1 MMMNEKYNIESDQI
15 PLVTKEY
22 STVEKLL
29 LPIAILIGILFDQL
43 MFSPAF
49 LGRGHI
55 SIFSGIFWLCYLVIF
70 YLFYWK
76 RLVHNRI
83 LWYVAGCSAALCIWQ
98 FVFTDNATNQ
108 DFRILT
114 YLVIPAVLMA
124 HAQFLY
130 GNYHLKDTKRIVI
143 GWMRGWLV
151 KPFSGISSLFGVM
164 DSLVSGGNKSNVKKA
179 VLGIGITLPLLCVI
193 IPLLSG
199 ADQVFGYYFKQ
210 IVGRLNFGSLTMHII
225 VIVFALALFYSF
237 IWNVGFGIKEE
248 CEQRPIVRIDSLI
261 CYIVIGSVMLLYI
274 LFCIVQFTYLFAGA
288 GLPNAMTY
296 SEYAREG
303 FSQTVTVCA
312 INLLLYGVF
321 FQYSSKSKLIS
332 GLLAGLL
339 GVTGVMLFSG
349 FIRLKLYI
357 DAYGLTWLRVIS
369 AWFVIYLAIVI
380 IICGIRMF
388 REKLPA
394 IALCALILL
403 GWYVILGYSNP
414 DALIRHYNHSYN
426 YDIEIPV
433 E

>member
-1 MMMNEKYNIESDQI
+1 MNEKLDIESNQI
-15 PLVTKEY
+15 PLETKEY
-22 STVEKLL
+22 STLEKLL

-43 MFSPAF
+43 MFSPVF
-49 LGRGHI
+49 LGSGNI
-55 SIFSGIFWLCYLVIF
+55 SIFSGIFWLCYLVMF

-76 RLVHNRI
+76 RLVCNRV
-83 LWYVAGCSAALCIWQ
+83 LWYVAGCSALLCIWQ
-98 FVFTDNATNQ
+98 FIFTDNSINQ
-108 DFRILT
+108 EFRNLT

-124 HAQFLY
+124 HAQFIH
-130 GNYHLKDTKRIVI
+130 GNYQLKDTRKIVI
-143 GWMRGWLV
+143 GWIRGWFI
-151 KPFSGISSLFGVM
+151 KPFSGISSLLGVV
-164 DSLVSGGNKSNVKKA
+164 DSLVSGGNKSNIKKA
-179 VLGIGITLPLLCVI
+179 ILGIVITLPLLCVI

-210 IVGRLNFGSLTMHII
+210 IIGKFYFGSLIMHII

-237 IWNVGFGIKEE
+237 IWNVGFGIKEKS
-248 CEQRPIVRIDSLI
+248 EQRPILQIDSLI

-274 LFCIVQFTYLFAGA
+274 LFCIVQFTYLFAGT

-303 FSQTVTVCA
+303 FVQTVTVCA
-312 INLLLYGVF
+312 INLFLYGIF
-321 FQYSSKSKLIS
+321 FQYGSKNKIIS

-339 GVTGVMLFSG
+339 GLTGVMLFSG

-380 IICGIRMF
+380 IICGIRML
-388 REKLPA
+388 REELPA

-403 GWYVILGYSNP
+403 GWYVILGYLNP
-414 DALIRHYNHSYN
+414 DALIQRYNQNYN
-426 YDIEIPV
+426 YDIEISV